1 MKFSE
6 VKILSNESVCI
17 RVIKGI
23 IFSFWV
29 ITYTHLLFHLYCNF
43 RALCQYISSTWSIFP
58 YATNWKAL
66 HWFASRYDNATYYT
80 TMYYHQTIYNWAASF
95 YFTELPQDLP
105 SYSDDYWPIFPHE
118 WFTTIRLTITIQE
131 LFQRSNGDM
140 RGNVKCFKVSQ
151 QSPKAVSQ
159 KLF

>member
-6 VKILSNESVCI
+6 VNILSNESVCI

-29 ITYTHLLFHLYCNF
+29 ITYTHLLFHFYCNF

-80 TMYYHQTIYNWAASF
+80 TSTTTTKPYITEQRASF
-95 YFTELPQDLP
+95 SLSCHKIFHLILTTIGLFFLMSDLP
-105 SYSDDYWPIFPHE
+105 LLE
-118 WFTTIRLTITIQE
+118 
-131 LFQRSNGDM
+131 RSNGDM